1 MKVRPWATAPGL
13 AGRLLA
19 ALALVVFAGGLTA
32 WLVAGAIGPVVF
44 HQHMGQAGL
53 DDENAAILHAEEAFR
68 SASAVAL
75 AIALT
80 ASVIASLGVSI
91 FLTRRIAGSL
101 STLSLA
107 TASIAAG
114 DFDSRVASPRLGV
127 EFDQLADAF
136 NHMAT
141 QLEESEALRL
151 RLLADVA
158 HEVRTPVAVISAY
171 LEGLEDGVESLTP
184 HTVAVLRDQGS
195 RLAKLATDLAAVTR
209 AERGDLGLVLET
221 VSPGV
226 LLARAQRTAQER
238 FTTAGVG
245 LTVVTH
251 PDAPAVRVDADRIAQ
266 VLGNLVDNALQHTPR
281 GGTVTVSADVVE
293 GGPVRI
299 AVADTGEGIAPAHLP
314 HVFERFYRVDT
325 ARDRGH
331 GGSGIGLAIVR
342 AIVLAHGGWVTVASE
357 GLGRGATFEVMLP
370 QATSPH
376 PRDSDTGVHP

>member
-1 MKVRPWATAPGL
+1 MKVRRWTTTPGL

-44 HQHMGQAGL
+44 HQHMSQAGV

-80 ASVIASLGVSI
+80 ASVIASLAVSI

-114 DFDSRVASPRLGV
+114 QFDSRVSSPRLGV

-158 HEVRTPVAVISAY
+158 HEVRTPVAVLSAY

-195 RLAKLATDLAAVTR
+195 RLAKLAEDLAAVTR
-209 AERGDLGLVLET
+209 AETGDLGLVLET
-221 VSPGV
+221 VSPDV
-226 LLARAQRTAQER
+226 LMAIAQRAAQER
-238 FTTAGVG
+238 FTTAGVD
-245 LTVVTH
+245 LTVVSQ
-251 PDAPAVRVDADRIAQ
+251 PDTPAVRVDPDRIAQ
-266 VLGNLVDNALQHTPR
+266 VLGNLIDNALRHTPR

-293 GGPVRI
+293 DGRVRI
-299 AVADTGEGIAPAHLP
+299 AVADTGEGITPAHLP

-342 AIVLAHGGWVTVASE
+342 AIALAHGGGVTVASE

-370 QATSPH
+370 QAPAPH
-376 PRDSDTGVHP
+376 HRDSGVGVQP